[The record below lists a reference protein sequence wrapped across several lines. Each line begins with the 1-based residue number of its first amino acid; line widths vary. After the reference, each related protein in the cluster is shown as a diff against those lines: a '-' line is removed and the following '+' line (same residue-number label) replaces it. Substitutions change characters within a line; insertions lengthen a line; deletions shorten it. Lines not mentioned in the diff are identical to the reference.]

1 MSFLEIYEL
10 QKQISNIYQ
19 EFVFLKIKSQISNYR
34 YNSLIKNNIE
44 DSRETAIINI
54 MNEFNI
60 SEESA
65 KIILYEAILDIYD
78 ISKRQ
83 IQLKVDGT
91 ILLQKLKELSEE
103 AYKEMYYLLEEHIK

>member
-34 YNSLIKNNIE
+34 YNTLIKNNIE
-44 DSRETAIINI
+44 DSRETAIVSI

-60 SEESA
+60 PEESA

-83 IQLKVDGT
+83 IQLKVDTT